1 DALMPKL
8 AEQAKAGQVNAADL
22 DGLIDAKEAMQ
33 ARLEAEIQNV
43 PDPKYIRAKRFL
55 DDLQSSIR
63 ILRRPDVAQYFANPP
78 KAKTVRELAQ
88 YMIEHNL
95 RFAPAVSGDEAAY
108 FRFYQALAT
117 YDVIANQ
124 AANGDD
130 LAMKSN

>member
-1 DALMPKL
+1 MPALT
-8 AEQAKAGQVNAADL
+8 AAW
-22 DGLIDAKEAMQ
+22 Q

-88 YMIEHNL
+88 HMIEHNL